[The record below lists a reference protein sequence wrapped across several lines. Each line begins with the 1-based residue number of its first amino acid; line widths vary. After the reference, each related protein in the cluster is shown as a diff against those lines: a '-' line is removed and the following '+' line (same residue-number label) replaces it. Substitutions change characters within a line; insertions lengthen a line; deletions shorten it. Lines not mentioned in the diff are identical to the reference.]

1 MINGSIVSMW
11 IISVCKS
18 EYLLLLKKIYL
29 YTASTS
35 VIEAPT
41 EAFGRA
47 IIAITIIV
55 I

>member
-1 MINGSIVSMW
+1 M
-11 IISVCKS
+11 SVYKS
-18 EYLLLLKKIYL
+18 KHLLLLKKIYL

-35 VIEAPT
+35 VTKAPIK
-41 EAFGRA
+41 AFDRA